1 MPICS
6 VTHDGSRK
14 TITFEFAAVN
24 IGYRI
29 DPHAI
34 EPRARLLGSLRS
46 RPATHLAKPP
56 NPFGIFSAWLMS
68 G

>member
-1 MPICS
+1 LPIRS

-34 EPRARLLGSLRS
+34 EHRGRLLGSLGS
-46 RPATHLAKPP
+46 RPATHLVRPP
-56 NPFGIFSAWLMS
+56 NPFAIFSAWLMS